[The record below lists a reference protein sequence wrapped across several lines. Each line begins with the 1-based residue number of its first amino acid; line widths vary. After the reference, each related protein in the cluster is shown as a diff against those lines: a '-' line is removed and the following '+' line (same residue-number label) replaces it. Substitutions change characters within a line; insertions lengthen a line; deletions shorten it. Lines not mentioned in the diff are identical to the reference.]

1 MNNRLLVASCATIFS
16 INLFSA
22 EPSAFGAGD
31 LDNPEPYGLSKS
43 EKIVLENKNEIK
55 DVLNR
60 TKKQTYQIDSLR
72 ERVDGI
78 QSIVENL
85 TRNSHQNKI
94 DLGHL
99 EDKIVQ
105 DLNNSNEYEKR
116 VSKILEENVK
126 KIDDI
131 SLKLEHLSKLVNN
144 IELTFITKDEFNGLV
159 SDFNN
164 FKKILKSELKTQDV
178 KKVSQ
183 KKNRTNWEISKDAEA
198 NFEKKHYTDAI
209 RDYEYLIKQ
218 NFKPAYSH
226 YMIGEMKFR
235 RKDYAEAIAYFKKS
249 AELYSK
255 AKYMPSL
262 MLHTAMAME
271 ATGDSKN
278 AKAFYNAI
286 ASSYPDTKEA
296 TVALKNLESMK

>member
-183 KKNRTNWEISKDAEA
+183 KKNRTNWEILKDAEA

>member
-131 SLKLEHLSKLVNN
+131 SLKLEHLSELVNN

-164 FKKILKSELKTQDV
+164 FKKILKSELKTKDV

-271 ATGDSKN
+271 ATGDIKN

>member
-1 MNNRLLVASCATIFS
+1 
-16 INLFSA
+16 
-22 EPSAFGAGD
+22 
-31 LDNPEPYGLSKS
+31 
-43 EKIVLENKNEIK
+43 
-55 DVLNR
+55 
-60 TKKQTYQIDSLR
+60 
-72 ERVDGI
+72 
-78 QSIVENL
+78 
-85 TRNSHQNKI
+85 
-94 DLGHL
+94 
-99 EDKIVQ
+99 
-105 DLNNSNEYEKR
+105 
-116 VSKILEENVK
+116 
-126 KIDDI
+126 
-131 SLKLEHLSKLVNN
+131 LVNN

-164 FKKILKSELKTQDV
+164 FKKILKSELKTKDV

-271 ATGDSKN
+271 ATGDIKN